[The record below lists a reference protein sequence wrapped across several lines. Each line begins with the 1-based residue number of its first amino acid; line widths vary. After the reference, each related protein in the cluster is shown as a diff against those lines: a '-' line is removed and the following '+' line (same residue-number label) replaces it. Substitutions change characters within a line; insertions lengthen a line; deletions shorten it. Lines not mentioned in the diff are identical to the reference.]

1 MTEPLRPVA
10 AITSHMNADYD
21 ALASMVAAL
30 RLYPGAVLLHP
41 GAPERIPGQAYAD
54 ELIRRFPFLSPRECD
69 LSQVRLLVVVDTHQT
84 HRLTHLG
91 DLLERPGLVI
101 HVYDHHP
108 DSGQDLTARKKTI
121 RPWGATTSILTH
133 LIRKKKIALSSD
145 EATLLGLGI
154 YEDTGAFTFPST
166 TQNDLT
172 AAAFLRAAGMD
183 LEVVAACVRA
193 DLNRDQIRILNIML
207 GNAETRLIQGIPV
220 TITEIALDDFIGDFA
235 SLVQKLMEMEN
246 LKVLF
251 ALASMGPNVHMI
263 ARSRIPEVDA
273 GQICASFGGGGHSF
287 AASASVKNSPPAEIR
302 AELLTLLVSSVT
314 PQMLVG
320 RHMTSPAI
328 TISEDAP
335 IRQAEE
341 VMNRFGLKAL
351 PILEPGTDACVG
363 ILEQHTAARANTH
376 KLGDQP
382 VSEYMQRGIH
392 TLCPDSA
399 LAEAMEIIL
408 RLRQRLVPVLENGL
422 VAGVLTRTDILRL
435 LVDDSLH
442 IPEAIPLA
450 REHRERNVS
459 GLVRT
464 HLPPEIGALLKNAGR
479 LGDELGMAVFAV
491 GGFVRDLLLRRT
503 NLDIDLSVEGD
514 GIRFAQ
520 ALAETLG
527 GSVRSHRKFK
537 TAIVFYTNGQGAR
550 CRLAVATARLE
561 YYEFPAALPSVE
573 LASIKMDLYRRD
585 FTINALAIHL
595 NEKRFGV
602 LIDPFN
608 GQRDI
613 REKTLN
619 VIHSLSFIEDP
630 TRILRAVRFELRFHF
645 RLSTQAE
652 RLIKNSLSLNM
663 IDRLSGA
670 RLFNEFSHVLAEREA
685 PSCLRRMENW
695 KLLQMIHPLLKLTPA
710 KDILISGI
718 EEVLSWYRLLYRTL
732 QPRYWII
739 YLLALCAEAKYPEV
753 AAVLERFG
761 ITDRARSGF
770 LSLREA
776 AHAASARLSSFR
788 ADNRPPLSVLYDI
801 LHKLD
806 IEGLIYL
813 MARNGPEQS
822 VSRDISLFLTNLR
835 DTRLDI
841 SGDDLEA
848 LHFQPGPDFGDVL
861 KRVLHAK
868 IDRLVTTYDEQLSM
882 AGKLLLH
889 LREEP
894 SAQREVLLGR
904 T

>member
-1 MTEPLRPVA
+1 MSELLRPVS
-10 AITSHMNADYD
+10 AITSHINADYD
-21 ALASMVAAL
+21 ALASMVAAS
-30 RLYPGAVLLHP
+30 RLYPEAVLLHP
-41 GAPERIPGQAYAD
+41 GAPDKIPGQALAE
-54 ELIRRFPFLSPRECD
+54 ELLRRFPFVSPRECD
-69 LSQVRLLVVVDTHQT
+69 LSQIRLLVVVDTHQA
-84 HRLTHLG
+84 HRLAHLG
-91 DLLERPGLVI
+91 ELLDKPGLVI

-108 DSGQDLTARKKTI
+108 DSERDLSARKKTI
-121 RPWGATTSILTH
+121 RLWGATSSILAQ
-133 LIRKKKIALSSD
+133 LIRKKKIVLSRD

-166 TQNDLT
+166 TGQDLA
-172 AAAFLRAAGMD
+172 AAAFLRDAGMD
-183 LEVVAACVRA
+183 LEVIAACVRT
-193 DLNRDQIRILNIML
+193 DLNRDQIRILHTLL

-220 TITEIALDDFIGDFA
+220 TVTEIVLDDFIGDFA
-235 SLVQKLMEMEN
+235 ALVQKLMEMEN

-251 ALASMGPNVHMI
+251 VIASMGSGAHLI
-263 ARSRIPEVDA
+263 ARSRIPEIDA
-273 GQICASFGGGGHSF
+273 GQICSSFGGGGHGF
-287 AASASVKNSPPAEIR
+287 AASASIKDSPPAEIR

-320 RHMTSPAI
+320 RHMTSPAV
-328 TISEDAP
+328 TIAEDAP

-351 PILEPGTDACVG
+351 PILDPATGACVG

-382 VSEYMQRGIH
+382 VREYMQRGIRA
-392 TLCPDSA
+392 LSPDSA

-442 IPEAIPLA
+442 IPEALPLT
-450 REHRERNVS
+450 RGHRERNVA
-459 GLVRT
+459 GLVRA
-464 HLPPEIGALLKNAGR
+464 HLPREIVALLENAGR
-479 LGDELGMAVFAV
+479 LGDALGLAVFAV
-491 GGFVRDLLLRRT
+491 GGFVRDLLLRRS

-514 GIRFAQ
+514 GIRFAH

-527 GSVRSHRKFK
+527 GRVRSHHKFK
-537 TAIVFYTNGQGAR
+537 TAIVFYTNAEGAR
-550 CRLAVATARLE
+550 CRLDVATARLE

-613 REKTLN
+613 KEKTLN

-645 RLSTQAE
+645 RISAQAE
-652 RLIKNSLSLNM
+652 RLIKNALSLNM

-710 KDILISGI
+710 KDILLSDLD
-718 EEVLSWYRLLYRTL
+718 EVLAWYRLLYKTP

-739 YLLALCAEAKYPEV
+739 YLLALCAEAKYLEV

-761 ITDRARSGF
+761 ITDRARAGF
-770 LSLREA
+770 LALREA
-776 AHAASARLSSFR
+776 AHAALARLSSFR
-788 ADNRPPLSVLYDI
+788 EGARPALSTLYDI
-801 LHKLD
+801 LHNLD
-806 IEGLIYL
+806 VEGLIYL
-813 MARNGPEQS
+813 MARNGQEQS
-822 VSRDISLFLTNLR
+822 VSRDISLFLTSLR
-835 DTRLDI
+835 DIRTDI
-841 SGDDLEA
+841 SGSDLEA
-848 LHFQPGPDFGDVL
+848 LHFRPGPDFGEVL
-861 KRVLHAK
+861 KVVLHAK
-868 IDRLVTTYDEQLSM
+868 IDRLVSTYDEQLSL
-882 AGKLLLH
+882 AAKLLLK

-894 SAQREVLLGR
+894 SSQREVLLGR